1 MAAIL
6 PFLYLSRL
14 LLEEDTM
21 GGADSIIT
29 NPSVFFN
36 DLYHR

>member
-1 MAAIL
+1 
-6 PFLYLSRL
+6 
-14 LLEEDTM
+14 LEEDTM